1 MSEVRVLLIEDDRST
16 AMVVE
21 RRLRAVESVSCA
33 VECVGTLA
41 QAREHLARGRFDLVI
56 ADLHLPDSPGVA
68 TIESLVRICQNPVI
82 ALTAD
87 DDPALRER
95 AMASGAYDF
104 LLKGQLD
111 AGALERLVRLAA
123 LQANTFHSLRA
134 SEARLKTI
142 VNAEPDCV
150 KLLDAEGRLVDMNPA
165 GLRMVEADDIGALR
179 GQCVYG
185 LVAPEHR
192 AAFKD
197 LVERAAR
204 GEEGGGLEFEMTGL
218 KGGRRWLET
227 RMVLLREETSEK
239 PLVLGITRDITG
251 QREREAALQRF
262 RSALDTSAD
271 MVVLFNLEDGRLLD
285 FNQSACVQLGYSRE
299 ELLGSGPEVARMLN
313 PEDSGDSGDSLI
325 TEYRRRDGSAFPVES
340 RRSVLDTPQGRVLV
354 INSRDLT
361 ERRSAERRRAAQA
374 RYQKKISRL
383 GQSALSQ
390 RDTGEFIQKAVQSV
404 LEALGGG
411 AVAYVERG
419 GEGEVILRRAAGLAE
434 LALEAQAATLAPG
447 TPLGYV
453 LERSEHVLINAPW
466 ASGAPLPFEWS
477 ASYASATLVPVPG
490 GLGARGALCALSEQA
505 GALGPEETRF
515 LGAVASLLSA
525 ALHRFDS
532 EARLAYMAQFDAL
545 TGLPNRALL
554 SDRFSQMTVQAR
566 RRGTTL
572 GVLFIDLDEFKLVND
587 TLGHAA
593 GDELLKE
600 VAGRLKSTVRPGD
613 TVARISVDEF
623 AVVLLDLSRPDDAAI
638 VAQKILDRLAA
649 PVFIAAQEIF
659 ITASVGVST
668 FPADGKDAEALLGA
682 ADAAMYRAK
691 QAGRNAFQFFTVEI
705 NQRTRAR
712 AQLGGELRRALE
724 RHEFL
729 LAWQPK
735 IDLASG
741 RPRGAEALLR
751 WGHPER
757 GIVTS
762 GEFIPVLEETGLIVP
777 VGEWVLRAACEDLRK
792 WQAQGLNELHV
803 AVNLSARQFRQQDLD
818 ARIRDIVG
826 SCGVDPSKIELE
838 ITESQLMQD
847 PEHAVRVLRALAN
860 AGLRIA
866 IDDFGTGYS
875 SLAYLTRFPLTSL
888 KIDKSFVADV
898 LVDEADA
905 TIVRTIIDMAH
916 TLGLTVIAEGVE
928 TEQQAA
934 LLRALGCEQAQGYLF
949 AKPMPADDLARFILA
964 SRTAA
969 PARRRTLRR

>member
-1 MSEVRVLLIEDDRST
+1 MNEVRVLLLEDDRST

-21 RRLRAVESVSCA
+21 RRLRAVEAVTCS
-33 VECVGTLA
+33 VECVQSLA
-41 QAREHLARGRFDLVI
+41 QARERLARGRFDLVI
-56 ADLHLPDSPGVA
+56 ADLHLPDSPGLA

-87 DDPALRER
+87 DDPVLRER
-95 AMASGAYDF
+95 AMAGGAYDF

-123 LQANTFHSLRA
+123 LQANTLYS
-134 SEARLKTI
+134 
-142 VNAEPDCV
+142 
-150 KLLDAEGRLVDMNPA
+150 
-165 GLRMVEADDIGALR
+165 
-179 GQCVYG
+179 
-185 LVAPEHR
+185 
-192 AAFKD
+192 
-197 LVERAAR
+197 
-204 GEEGGGLEFEMTGL
+204 
-218 KGGRRWLET
+218 
-227 RMVLLREETSEK
+227 
-239 PLVLGITRDITG
+239 
-251 QREREAALQRF
+251 LQRF

-271 MVVLFNLEDGRLLD
+271 MVVLFNLADGRLLD
-285 FNQSACVQLGYSRE
+285 FNQSACTQLGYSRE
-299 ELLGSGPEVARMLN
+299 ELLASGPEVARMLN
-313 PEDSGDSGDSLI
+313 PEDSGDSGDGLI

-383 GQSALSQ
+383 GQAALDH
-390 RDTGEFIQKAVQSV
+390 RDAGEFIQKAVQSV
-404 LEALGGG
+404 LEGLGGAG
-411 AVAYVERG
+411 AVAYIERG
-419 GEGEVILRRAAGLAE
+419 PGEGEVILRRAAGLAE
-434 LALEAQAATLAPG
+434 PALDAQAATLAPG
-447 TPLGYV
+447 EPLGYV
-453 LERSEHVLINAPW
+453 LERSEHALLNAPW
-466 ASGAPLPFEWS
+466 TSRAPLPFAWS
-477 ASYASATLVPVPG
+477 AAYASAVLVPVPG
-490 GLGARGALCALSEQA
+490 GLGARGALCALSEQP

-515 LGAVASLLSA
+515 LGAAASLLSA

-532 EARLAYMAQFDAL
+532 EARLAYLAQFDAL

-554 SDRFSQMTVQAR
+554 FDRFSQMAVQAR

-593 GDELLKE
+593 GDELLRE
-600 VAGRLKSTVRPGD
+600 VASRLKSTVRPGD
-613 TVARISVDEF
+613 TVARISGDEF

-649 PVFIAAQEIF
+649 PVMIGGQETF
-659 ITASVGVST
+659 ITASVGIST
-668 FPADGKDAEALLGA
+668 FPADGKDAEVLLGA

-691 QAGRNAFQFFTVEI
+691 QAGRNAFQFFTIEI

-712 AQLGGELRRALE
+712 AQLGGELRRAFE
-724 RHEFL
+724 RREFQ

-757 GIVTS
+757 GIITS

-777 VGEWVLRAACEDLRK
+777 VGEWVLRAACEDLRR
-792 WQAQGLNELHV
+792 WQAQGLKELHV

-818 ARIRDIVG
+818 VRIRDVVE
-826 SCGVDPSKIELE
+826 SAGVDPSKIELE
-838 ITESQLMQD
+838 ITESQLMND
-847 PEHAVRVLRALAN
+847 PEQAVRVLRALTG

-898 LVDEADA
+898 LTDEADA

-916 TLGLTVIAEGVE
+916 TLGFTVIAEGVE
-928 TEQQAA
+928 SEQQAA

-949 AKPMPADDLARFILA
+949 ARPMPADDLARFILA

-969 PARRRTLRR
+969 TPRRTLRRT

>member
-1 MSEVRVLLIEDDRST
+1 MSEVRVLLLEDDRST

-21 RRLRAVESVSCA
+21 RRLRAVESVTCS

-41 QAREHLARGRFDLVI
+41 QARELLARGRFDLVI
-56 ADLHLPDSPGVA
+56 ADLHLPDSPGLA
-68 TIESLVRICQNPVI
+68 TIESLVRVCQNPVI

-87 DDPALRER
+87 DDPVLRER

-165 GLRMVEADDIGALR
+165 GLRMLEADDIAPLR

-185 LVAPEHR
+185 LVVPEHR

-204 GEEGGGLEFEMTGL
+204 GEEGGLEFEMTGL

-227 RMVLLREETSEK
+227 RMVLLREEASAK
-239 PLVLGITRDITG
+239 PLVLGITRDITA

-285 FNQSACVQLGYSRE
+285 FNQSACTQLGYSRE

-325 TEYRRRDGSAFPVES
+325 TEYRRRDGAAFPVES

-383 GQSALSQ
+383 GQSALAS
-390 RDTGEFIQKAVQSV
+390 RDAGEFIEKAVQSV
-404 LEALGGG
+404 LEGLGGG
-411 AVAYVERG
+411 AVAYIERG
-419 GEGEVILRRAAGLAE
+419 PGEGEVILRRAAGLAE
-434 LALEAQAATLAPG
+434 PALEAQAATLAPG
-447 TPLGYV
+447 APLGDV
-453 LERSEHVLINAPW
+453 LERSEHTLIGAPW

-477 ASYASATLVPVPG
+477 TLYASAALVPVPG
-490 GLGARGALCALSEQA
+490 GLGARGALCALAEHA

-515 LGAVASLLSA
+515 LGAAASLLSA

-600 VAGRLKSTVRPGD
+600 VAIRLKGTVRPGD
-613 TVARISVDEF
+613 TVARISGDEF
-623 AVVLLDLSRPDDAAI
+623 AVVLVDLARPDDAAI

-649 PVFIAAQEIF
+649 PVIIGGQETF
-659 ITASVGVST
+659 ITASVGIST

-691 QAGRNAFQFFTVEI
+691 QVGRNAFQFFTIEI

-712 AQLGGELRRALE
+712 AQLGGELRRAFE
-724 RHEFL
+724 RREFL

-741 RPRGAEALLR
+741 RPRGAESMLR

-777 VGEWVLRAACEDLRK
+777 VGEWVLRAACEELRK
-792 WQAQGLNELHV
+792 WQAQGMTEIHV

-818 ARIRDIVG
+818 VRIRDIVG
-826 SCGVDPSKIELE
+826 SSGVEPSKIELE

-847 PEHAVRVLRALAN
+847 PEHAVRVLRSLAG

-898 LVDEADA
+898 LTDEADA

-916 TLGLTVIAEGVE
+916 TLGFTVVAEGVE
-928 TEQQAA
+928 SEQQAA

-969 PARRRTLRR
+969 TPRRRSLRR